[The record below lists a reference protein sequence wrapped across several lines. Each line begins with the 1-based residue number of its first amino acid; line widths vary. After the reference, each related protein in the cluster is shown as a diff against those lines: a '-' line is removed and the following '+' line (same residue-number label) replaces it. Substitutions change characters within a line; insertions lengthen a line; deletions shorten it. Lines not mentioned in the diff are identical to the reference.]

1 MRQSQQYYLILKK
14 TMITGFNIGQMQHFL
29 AMSNK
34 GNADLTPAQIKKIMK
49 VTPPEWLTSM
59 RYSGTFSNTMNLSEI
74 GFGVQEIVIPL
85 WTQLYGK
92 LYPSLFDKLK
102 MLKWSITKDYSAI
115 DNALKKYVT
124 SSYIENMYNVYT
136 KMKVENFHFTFNS
149 HTPFLGKC
157 NLEDSLATL
166 RYVKDNFNIKTVEL
180 ENETYLSDYL
190 TGGQKAP
197 FMANIDA
204 FIKYLDLTVIPA
216 IREIVGDGVEIGIS
230 MCQPHNKVWKY
241 WRKRALE
248 LASKHN
254 LFLAPHIYIKKNT
267 DIEML
272 NELNNELSEL
282 QDFDIYITEF
292 STLPEAGTVSQE
304 QEYIFMR
311 KFSEFANKKENV
323 KGIFKHTLFVPQTN
337 HYSFV
342 K

>member
-1 MRQSQQYYLILKK
+1 MTI
-14 TMITGFNIGQMQHFL
+14 GFNIGQMQHF
-29 AMSNK
+29 ASMANK
-34 GNADLTPAQIKKIMK
+34 GIADLTPAQIKKILQ
-49 VTPPEWLTSM
+49 VTPKDWLTSM
-59 RYSGTFSNTMNLSEI
+59 RYSGTFSNTMNLNEI
-74 GFGVQEIVIPL
+74 GFGVQDNVVPL

-92 LYPSLFDKLK
+92 LYPSFIDKLK
-102 MLKWSITKDYSAI
+102 MIKWTMTKDYKSI
-115 DNALKKYVT
+115 DNALRKFINK
-124 SSYIENMYNVYT
+124 SYIENMHTFYT
-136 KMKVENFHFTFNS
+136 KMKAENFHFTFNS
-149 HTPFLGKC
+149 HTPFLKKC
-157 NLEDSLATL
+157 SLEDSLETL
-166 RYVKDNFNIKTVEL
+166 KYVKDNFNLKTVEL

-216 IREIVGDGVEIGIS
+216 IREIVGEEVEIGVS

-241 WRKRALE
+241 WRSKALL
-248 LASKHN
+248 LADKHN

-267 DIEML
+267 EIEML

-282 QDFDIYITEF
+282 QDYNIYITEF
-292 STLPEAGTVSQE
+292 STLPEAGTMSQE

-311 KFSEFANKKENV
+311 KFSEYAETKSNI
-323 KGIFKHTLFVPQTN
+323 KGVFKHTLYTPQTN